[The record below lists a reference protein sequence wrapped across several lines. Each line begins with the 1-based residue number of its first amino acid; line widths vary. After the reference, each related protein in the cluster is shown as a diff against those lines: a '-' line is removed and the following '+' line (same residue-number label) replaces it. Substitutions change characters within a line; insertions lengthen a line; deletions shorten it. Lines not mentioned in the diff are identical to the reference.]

1 MMTTILGAAVRETD
15 LDQVV
20 NCQFDRLYG
29 AGQVRH
35 GVPIL
40 SLFMEND
47 QSGHLKH
54 THKVRYRVM

>member
-1 MMTTILGAAVRETD
+1 MTTTVLGAAVRETD

-20 NCQFDRLYG
+20 DCQFDRLYG

-54 THKVRYRVM
+54 IDKVRYRVI

>member
-1 MMTTILGAAVRETD
+1 MMKTTVLGAAVRETD

-20 NCQFDRLYG
+20 DRQFDRLYG

-47 QSGHLKH
+47 QSGHLQ
-54 THKVRYRVM
+54 THRQS

>member
-1 MMTTILGAAVRETD
+1 MTTTILGVAVRKTD

-20 NCQFDRLYG
+20 DRQFDCLYG
-29 AGQVRH
+29 ACQVRH

-54 THKVRYRVM
+54 TDKVRYRVM

>member
-20 NCQFDRLYG
+20 DCQFDRLYG

-54 THKVRYRVM
+54 TD

>member
-1 MMTTILGAAVRETD
+1 MTTTVLGAAVRETD

-20 NCQFDRLYG
+20 DRQFDCLYG

-54 THKVRYRVM
+54 TDKVRYRVM